1 MSSLEECLKI
11 TKSVVNAYNILENIA
26 INYGINNKE
35 FENIMSKIKL
45 LVIREYKMYHSLN
58 IDTIY
63 SALEQFEDS
72 DIELDTYS
80 YRINN
85 LLNNLLEL
93 KEEETYSYED
103 ITSNNS
109 NIKCNIKFL
118 LSEIICTILELNI
131 LRIME
136 NKTQEIL
143 NSKSYTNDYKNE
155 YKNIHY
161 NYLIYYFMV
170 RNSSEIIGLN
180 HNFDITKCPKLK
192 IEEVIN
198 NLSIKYGSNVITHYE
213 ELRNGFIEMTIMTLN
228 NLLALLKDKD
238 SIEKDYQYQFYLTAI
253 EVYINNLDSNR
264 IKIISDYINNLA
276 IEDKNIKNKLTRILK
291 KVN

>member
-264 IKIISDYINNLA
+264 IKIISDYIG
-276 IEDKNIKNKLTRILK
+276 R
-291 KVN
+291 VNGERNAVE